1 MLSRRSR
8 YTVTTLLVTVPLF
21 LAACA
26 GRSPA
31 TEQPDPPSWFVGEED
46 KTTPAPSPE
55 GEVSLVVGDTAIQ
68 PSTLVVRRGEAVRIH
83 NTGTKIHTFTLDGVD
98 MAVMEPG
105 DWTVVS
111 IDLEPGRYAFSS
123 RWDPTITGT
132 LVVR

>member
-1 MLSRRSR
+1 MSRSR
-8 YTVTTLLVTVPLF
+8 YTVTTLLITVPLV

-46 KTTPAPSPE
+46 KTTPAPPPE
-55 GEVSLVVGDTAIQ
+55 SEASLVVGDSALQ
-68 PSTLVVRRGEAVRIH
+68 PSTLVVQRGEAVRIQ
-83 NTGTKIHTFTLDGVD
+83 NTGTKIHTFTIDGVD
-98 MAVMEPG
+98 MAVIVPG
-105 DWTVVS
+105 ERTVVS

-123 RWDPTITGT
+123 RSGPTITGT